1 MNPHARFAHCPPRGR
16 NARSGRP
23 AARMTTHVLTLATI
37 VALASLNATAAD
49 VEAGKKKVQEVCAA
63 CHGIDGATPTT
74 PDYPKL
80 AGQYPDYLAKALRD
94 YKSGARK
101 NPIMAGFAQGLTE
114 KDIENVSQYFYT
126 QPSNLA
132 SRY

>member
-1 MNPHARFAHCPPRGR
+1 MNPHARFARCPLRGR
-16 NARSGRP
+16 NSRSGRP
-23 AARMTTHVLTLATI
+23 FARMNMNILALAAI
-37 VALASLNATAAD
+37 VALASTSSNAAD
-49 VEAGKKKVQEVCAA
+49 VDAGKKKVQEVCAA

-101 NPIMAGFAQGLTE
+101 NPIMAGMAQGLTE
-114 KDIENVSQYFYT
+114 KDIENVSQYFYV
-126 QPSNLA
+126 QPGNLA

>member
-1 MNPHARFAHCPPRGR
+1 
-16 NARSGRP
+16 
-23 AARMTTHVLTLATI
+23 MTMPLRALFSVAVL
-37 VALASLNATAAD
+37 ALAASTQAAAAD

-63 CHGIDGATPTT
+63 CHGLDGATPTT
-74 PDYPKL
+74 PEYPKL
-80 AGQYPDYLAKALRD
+80 AGQYPDYLQKALRD

-101 NPIMAGFAQGLTE
+101 NPIMAGFAQTLTA
-114 KDIENVSQYFYT
+114 KDMENVAWYFYT

>member
-1 MNPHARFAHCPPRGR
+1 MRTNMR
-16 NARSGRP
+16 NLITI
-23 AARMTTHVLTLATI
+23 AAIA
-37 VALASLNATAAD
+37 ALASANAVAAD
-49 VEAGKKKVQEVCAA
+49 IEAGKKKVQEVCAA

-94 YKSGARK
+94 YKTGARK
-101 NPIMAGFAQGLTE
+101 NAIMAGMAQGLTD
-114 KDIENVSQYFYT
+114 KDIENVSQYFYV

>member
-1 MNPHARFAHCPPRGR
+1 MS
-16 NARSGRP
+16 NASMVSRLFV
-23 AARMTTHVLTLATI
+23 A
-37 VALASLNATAAD
+37 VALMAAVASGTAVAAD
-49 VEAGKKKVQEVCAA
+49 LDAAKKKVQEVCAA
-63 CHGIDGATPTT
+63 CHGLDGISLL

-101 NPIMAGFAQGLTE
+101 NAIMAGFAQTLTPQ
-114 KDIENVSQYFYT
+114 DIANLAAYYSA
-126 QPSNLA
+126 QPSVLS

>member
-1 MNPHARFAHCPPRGR
+1 MNPRIR
-16 NARSGRP
+16 N
-23 AARMTTHVLTLATI
+23 VLTLAALA
-37 VALASLNATAAD
+37 ALASTSAAAAD
-49 VEAGKKKVQEVCAA
+49 LEAGKKKVQEVCAA

-80 AGQYPDYLAKALRD
+80 AGQYPDYLAKAMRD
-94 YKSGARK
+94 YKTGVRK
-101 NPIMAGFAQGLTE
+101 NAIMAGMAQGLTE
-114 KDIENVSQYFYT
+114 KDIENISQYFYA

>member
-1 MNPHARFAHCPPRGR
+1 MIMEMCYR
-16 NARSGRP
+16 
-23 AARMTTHVLTLATI
+23 AALTLFVVF
-37 VALASLNATAAD
+37 VAGTAMAAD
-49 VEAGKKKVQEVCAA
+49 QEAGKKKVQEVCAA

-74 PDYPKL
+74 PEYPKL

-101 NPIMAGFAQGLTE
+101 NAIMAGFAQGLTTS
-114 KDIENVSQYFYT
+114 DIENISAYFAA
-126 QPSNLA
+126 QPGVLE

>member
-1 MNPHARFAHCPPRGR
+1 MTMATRILV
-16 NARSGRP
+16 SL
-23 AARMTTHVLTLATI
+23 AAVA
-37 VALASLNATAAD
+37 ALASSAAMAAD

-63 CHGIDGATPTT
+63 CHGIDGAQPTT

-101 NPIMAGFAQGLTE
+101 NAIMGGMVQGLTD
-114 KDIENVSQYFYT
+114 KDIENVSEYFYV
-126 QPSNLA
+126 QPSVLA
-132 SRY
+132 SKY

>member
-1 MNPHARFAHCPPRGR
+1 
-16 NARSGRP
+16 
-23 AARMTTHVLTLATI
+23 MTTMRTVLTLAAI
-37 VALASLNATAAD
+37 AALASVNAAAAD
-49 VEAGKKKVQEVCAA
+49 VDAGKKKVQEVCAA

-94 YKSGARK
+94 YKTGARK
-101 NPIMAGFAQGLTE
+101 NAIMAGMAQGLTE
-114 KDIENVSQYFYT
+114 KDIENVSQYFYV

>member
-1 MNPHARFAHCPPRGR
+1 MTKHASIMFV
-16 NARSGRP
+16 
-23 AARMTTHVLTLATI
+23 AA
-37 VALASLNATAAD
+37 VAALLSIGASAAD

-63 CHGIDGATPTT
+63 CHGIDGANPTT

-80 AGQYPDYLAKALRD
+80 AGQYPDYLAKTLRD
-94 YKSGARK
+94 YKSGVRK
-101 NPIMAGFAQGLTE
+101 NAIMAGMAQGLTD
-114 KDIENVSQYFYT
+114 KDIENVSEYFYR

>member
-1 MNPHARFAHCPPRGR
+1 MIPMSKVNLI
-16 NARSGRP
+16 
-23 AARMTTHVLTLATI
+23 AAAAIAAMVSAT
-37 VALASLNATAAD
+37 ASAAD

-101 NPIMAGFAQGLTE
+101 NAIMAGMAQGLTE
-114 KDIENVSQYFYT
+114 KDIENISEYFYV